1 MNVASR
7 LTQTAGQFPDQIAIA
22 TPIGRVGQRTHR
34 AYRTISFRDLDA
46 RSSSIAV
53 GLNDLGIGPG
63 KKIALLVRFGE
74 DFIALVFALL
84 KSGATM
90 ILIDPGMGR
99 RNVLRCLQETNP
111 DGFIAIPMAHTL
123 LRFFGSRF
131 PNAKYRILVGR
142 WVPGLP
148 TLTLQRLE
156 RYPSSAYRDSIESV
170 ESPAAIIF
178 TTGSTGPPKGVLYT
192 HQTFQAQ
199 IDLIAHR
206 YEIVPGGRDLSC
218 FPLFGLFNAVMGTT
232 TILPDMDPTRPAYVD
247 PPRLLDAIEQWE
259 IRQSFGSPAL
269 WTRMGQYCDQH
280 DRSMESLQLVLSA
293 GAPVPPRVLRT
304 LRNRIHPDGRVH
316 TPYGATEAL
325 PIASIESREVL
336 GETAELTDRGMGTCV
351 GKRFDSV
358 DWAVIKI
365 SDDPMRSIEEAEILP
380 RGQIGEL
387 MVRGPM
393 VSKQYVTRIDQ
404 NALHKVYEGDQ
415 IWHRMGDVGYLDDHD
430 RFWFCGRKSHRL
442 ITSQQ
447 VFFTEQVEAVA
458 NTHPMVYRSALVG
471 TGPRREQTPLLIL
484 EPWDRSHS
492 QDEVVHG
499 VARLLAENPRTR
511 DITRLVTYPTRLPT
525 DIRHNSKIFREQLT
539 QWANRRHP
547 S

>member
-7 LTQTAGQFPDQIAIA
+7 LTQTARLFPDQLAIA
-22 TPIGRVGQRTHR
+22 TAVGRVGQRTHR

-53 GLNDLGIGPG
+53 GLNDIGIGPG

-99 RNVLRCLQETNP
+99 RNVLRCLEETNP
-111 DGFIAIPMAHTL
+111 DGFIAIPMAHTI

-131 PNAKYRILVGR
+131 PNATHRILVGR

-156 RYPSSAYRDSIESV
+156 RYPSSAYQDSIKSI

-199 IDLIAHR
+199 IDLIAQR

-218 FPLFGLFNAVMGTT
+218 FPLFGLFNAVMGTS

-280 DRSMESLQLVLSA
+280 NRRMESLKLVLSA

-304 LRNRIHPDGRVH
+304 LRDRIHPDGRVF

-358 DWAVIKI
+358 NWAVIKI
-365 SDDPMRSIEEAEILP
+365 SDDPMRSIEEVEILP

-404 NALHKVYEGDQ
+404 NALHKIQEGDQ

-447 VFFTEQVEAVA
+447 VFYTEQVEAIA

-492 QDEVVHG
+492 QDEVVRG

-511 DITRLVTYPTRLPT
+511 DITRLVTYP
-525 DIRHNSKIFREQLT
+525 
-539 QWANRRHP
+539 
-547 S
+547 